1 MTLCRS
7 DQYDLVIV
15 GAGMVGASLACI
27 LEQADLPDSLRI
39 LLVEASPIDLKK
51 PPAQP
56 SFDARSTVLSHG
68 TVQYLKD
75 LGLWTA
81 LEQQAEPI
89 CHIHVSDQGKYGTVN
104 MQSADMVVDGLGWVV
119 ENRLLGGLFNPRLA
133 AAQKIELCSSVKVA
147 SVTPRRDGMVVEIT
161 HEQDSAIIT
170 TPLVVLAEGGRSGLC
185 EKMGIHRAHEDYNQ
199 AAIIANVAFSKPHEN
214 VAFER
219 FTRKGPLALLPLPTL
234 EGEHRAAL
242 VWTQDSEHVDDLLS
256 LPNTDFLGRL
266 QKEFGSRLGSF
277 TRVGKR
283 HAYPLSL
290 DHAEEQVRPG
300 LVLLGNVAHSLHPV
314 AGQGFN
320 LAFRDT
326 MKLAQILVRTF
337 QQGSSPGAVAV
348 LHEYQQAVS
357 KDQDRTVAFSHYMT
371 RLFSTENSAAV
382 WVRKFGLFSIDLLM
396 PLKKAFARRAMGQ
409 GEKKVSLGRH
419 A

>member
-1 MTLCRS
+1 
-7 DQYDLVIV
+7 
-15 GAGMVGASLACI
+15 
-27 LEQADLPDSLRI
+27 
-39 LLVEASPIDLKK
+39 
-51 PPAQP
+51 
-56 SFDARSTVLSHG
+56 
-68 TVQYLKD
+68 
-75 LGLWTA
+75 
-81 LEQQAEPI
+81 
-89 CHIHVSDQGKYGTVN
+89 TVN
-104 MQSADMVVDGLGWVV
+104 MQSADMDVDGLGWVV
-119 ENRLLGGLFNPRLA
+119 ENRLLGGLFNSRLA

-219 FTRKGPLALLPLPTL
+219 FTPKGPLALLPLPTL

-242 VWTQDSEHVDDLLS
+242 VWTQESEHVNDLLS

-277 TRVGKR
+277 TRVG
-283 HAYPLSL
+283 
-290 DHAEEQVRPG
+290 
-300 LVLLGNVAHSLHPV
+300 
-314 AGQGFN
+314 FN

-337 QQGSSPGAVAV
+337 QQGRSPGAVAV